1 VPFVAQKTKSAT
13 LSKLKAAQSVVLTKE
28 PKLSVRW
35 QQEHVHAQAT
45 GFVSRLLTG
54 GQSIPGQHS
63 KCFTK
68 SHVPKN
74 VVPLGFCCG
83 GFSSTAGYDPATKPN
98 FR

>member
-1 VPFVAQKTKSAT
+1 MRYLQQAESSAIRC
-13 LSKLKAAQSVVLTKE
+13 SYEE

-35 QQEHVHAQAT
+35 PREHVHAQAA
-45 GFVSRLLTG
+45 GFVSRGKTG
-54 GQSIPGQHS
+54 GRLISGQHS

-74 VVPLGFCCG
+74 VVPLGFCFG
-83 GFSSTAGYDPATKPN
+83 GFSSTADYASATKLN